1 MAEKRIS
8 ELTAKGSTIDALDL
22 VPISEWDGVSAYVS
36 KTVTGAQLGG
46 ASSGISADANNI
58 LSLGTDSL
66 PLLSQK
72 EATSVEI
79 SFNQITLYN
88 TVASAGTGNIT
99 NNLTDAKTMTVQKIY
114 HNSGTAPTF
123 PADWVKLGSAN
134 YTVSVLN
141 IIFCEW
147 ISGTRVE
154 YWIVKG

>member
-46 ASSGISADANNI
+46 ASSGISADANNLLI
-58 LSLGTDSL
+58 LGTDSL

-72 EATSVEI
+72 EATGVGI
-79 SFNQITLYN
+79 RFDKITLFN
-88 TVASAGTGNIT
+88 TVASPGTANIT
-99 NNLTDAKTMTVQKIY
+99 NDLGGAKTMTVQKIY